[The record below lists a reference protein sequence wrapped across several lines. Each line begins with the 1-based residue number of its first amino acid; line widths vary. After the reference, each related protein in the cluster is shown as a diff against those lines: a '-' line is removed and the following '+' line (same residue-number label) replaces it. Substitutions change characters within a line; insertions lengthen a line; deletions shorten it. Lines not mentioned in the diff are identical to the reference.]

1 MARPS
6 VAAAISVRV
15 IEFAE
20 ERGASREELLAQA
33 GIDPVLLED
42 LDARIPLTQHAALL
56 RTAKTM
62 CNDPAFALHYG
73 EAVNLAEVSVVG
85 LIGYACETM
94 FDAFVQLQRYS
105 RLMMDFGLGMQPRFA
120 LASEPDGLWLEDN
133 RPDPNSTPELTE
145 TVFAQMVSGT
155 RRFGDTP
162 FVLAVEVTHAEPGYA
177 HEYERVLGAPVNFGC
192 ARNRMRID
200 EDWLTRRVEAQPK
213 YAFAILARH
222 ADEML
227 AELDRLDSFAARV
240 EQMLLAKLH
249 TGDVGIATMAA
260 QLGLSRDTLYRRL
273 KGEGVTYEGLVAAV
287 RHRMAL
293 DYLAGDRVSVSE
305 TAYLLGFSDP
315 AAFSRAFRRWTGRSP
330 RDYRRAA
337 NQGE

>member
-177 HEYERVLGAPVNFGC
+177 HEYERVLGAPVNFRC

-200 EDWLTRRVEAQPK
+200 ENWLTRRVEAQPK

-273 KGEGVTYEGLVAAV
+273 KREGVTYEGLVAAV

>member
-200 EDWLTRRVEAQPK
+200 ENWLTRRVEAQPK

-249 TGDVGIATMAA
+249 TGDVGIATMAV

-273 KGEGVTYEGLVAAV
+273 KREGVTYEGLVAAV

>member
-1 MARPS
+1 MARPG

-42 LDARIPLTQHAALL
+42 LDARIPLAQHAALL

-177 HEYERVLGAPVNFGC
+177 HEYARVLGAPVNFGC

-200 EDWLTRRVEAQPK
+200 ENWLTRRVEAQPK

-249 TGDVGIATMAA
+249 TGDVGIATMAP

-273 KGEGVTYEGLVAAV
+273 KREGVTYEGLVATV

-315 AAFSRAFRRWTGRSP
+315 ATFSRAFRRWTGRSP

-337 NQGE
+337 HQGE

>member
-42 LDARIPLTQHAALL
+42 LDARIPLAQHAALL

-200 EDWLTRRVEAQPK
+200 ENWLTRRVEAQPK

-249 TGDVGIATMAA
+249 TGDVGIATMAV

-273 KGEGVTYEGLVAAV
+273 KREGVTYEGLVAAV

-315 AAFSRAFRRWTGRSP
+315 ATFSRAFRRWTGRSP